1 LVDHLNIEGH
11 VIEVSENAI
20 SEEISHHSTYRAYSE
35 CEGMLNS
42 SDVSS
47 IHSSE
52 YERALDE
59 LLNDV
64 PYQSEG
70 ESVYSESEGNLVAS
84 DFSSI
89 HSSEYERAL
98 DELLNDVSYQSD
110 GESVCHH
117 LAVLNVE
124 QGPLREPAIESY
136 SENSLV
142 ASDFSSLHSSE
153 YERALEEL
161 SDMVSTPSNS

>member
-1 LVDHLNIEGH
+1 MVTPFSDDLSRVLIESRKVSDCIQESLVDHLNIEGH

-64 PYQSEG
+64 PYQNED
-70 ESVYSESEGNLVAS
+70 ESVCHHLAVLNVEQEPLREPVIESYSENSLVAS

-98 DELLNDVSYQSD
+98 
-110 GESVCHH
+110 
-117 LAVLNVE
+117 
-124 QGPLREPAIESY
+124 
-136 SENSLV
+136 
-142 ASDFSSLHSSE
+142 
-153 YERALEEL
+153 EEL
-161 SDMVSTPSNS
+161 FDMVSTPSNS